1 MKKQAI
7 RSFTILGLLLVMSAV
22 SVRAQ
27 SQRNEVTKISFSF
40 IVGDKTLPAGAYR
53 IEPNSRN
60 YDKVWL
66 VQSSDGDASAL
77 FSTIPTRSFETQEK
91 SKLVF
96 RKYGDQ
102 YFLSQVWTAGGNT
115 GRELLIP
122 RLEHVL
128 AKSKIDRETV
138 VLAIGSQSR
147 N

>member
-7 RSFTILGLLLVMSAV
+7 RSFTILSLLLLMSAV
-22 SVRAQ
+22 AVRAQ
-27 SQRNEVTKISFSF
+27 SQRTKVTNIPFSF
-40 IVGDKTLPAGAYR
+40 IVGDKTLPAGEYT
-53 IEPNSRN
+53 IEPNRRD

-66 VQSSDGDASAL
+66 VQSGDGHASAL
-77 FSTIPTRSFETQEK
+77 FSTIPTRSFETQEN

-102 YFLSQVWTAGGNT
+102 YFLSQIWTAGDNS

-138 VLAIGSQSR
+138 VLAIGSPSR

>member
-27 SQRNEVTKISFSF
+27 SQRNEVTKIPFSF

-102 YFLSQVWTAGGNT
+102 YFLAEVWTESNGLILAETPAEKEMRASAGT
-115 GRELLIP
+115 SKYTTMAVLLHAIP
-122 RLEHVL
+122 
-128 AKSKIDRETV
+128 
-138 VLAIGSQSR
+138 
-147 N
+147 